1 MKIPSDYGLFQILTS
16 ALIVLCL
23 LMLAGCSPA
32 VRVQTVRVTP
42 PDHLLAPRAEPVY
55 TGTTYRDA
63 LIWSLRVREAYRM
76 CELDKAAVREW
87 AE

>member
-1 MKIPSDYGLFQILTS
+1 
-16 ALIVLCL
+16 
-23 LMLAGCSPA
+23 
-32 VRVQTVRVTP
+32 
-42 PDHLLAPRAEPVY
+42 VY

-63 LIWSLRVREAYRM
+63 LIWSLRVREAYRL